1 MDPKEPETSE
11 DFARLLDEYERSAGT
26 VGKAAKEPEMGDVVS
41 GTVFEIGEET
51 VFVDLG
57 GKAEGQIARLEL
69 VDAEGK
75 ITVAVGDALD
85 ARVAGRDRETGAIL
99 LRRKGGGKGEIGLEL
114 KQAHELGLPIEGMVT
129 GINKGG
135 AEVEIGGQRAFCPL
149 SQLDLRYVEDP
160 STFVGRKLTFKV
172 TRLEE
177 GKGRGG
183 ANVVL
188 SRRALLEEE
197 QQARAAEA
205 RAKISVGTVVHGR
218 VTSLASYG
226 AFVDLGGIE
235 GLLHVSEI
243 GHGRLGHPQEVL
255 AVGQEIE
262 VQVLRIEP
270 AKESAKPGRREKSE
284 RISLS
289 RKVLERDPWR
299 DAVERYPVGSEWPG
313 RVMRLESFGA
323 FVELA
328 PGLEGLVH
336 VSELAAAKR
345 IQHAREAVQ
354 LGQDL
359 RVRVLGVDAERRR
372 ISLTLAPQEKLRA
385 EEMAE
390 WQAGETAAP
399 GEGFGSLGD
408 FFKGEPK
415 KD

>member
-1 MDPKEPETSE
+1 MSQI
-11 DFARLLDEYERSAGT
+11 
-26 VGKAAKEPEMGDVVS
+26 DVR
-41 GTVFEIGEET
+41 F
-51 VFVDLG
+51 
-57 GKAEGQIARLEL
+57 
-69 VDAEGK
+69 
-75 ITVAVGDALD
+75 VGDPA
-85 ARVAGRDRETGAIL
+85 
-99 LRRKGGGKGEIGLEL
+99 
-114 KQAHELGLPIEGMVT
+114 
-129 GINKGG
+129 
-135 AEVEIGGQRAFCPL
+135 
-149 SQLDLRYVEDP
+149 
-160 STFVGRKLTFKV
+160 TFVGQKLQFRV
-172 TRLEE
+172 QRADE
-177 GKGRGG
+177 RD
-183 ANVVL
+183 VVL

-197 QQARAAEA
+197 QQVRAVEA
-205 RAKISVGTVVHGR
+205 RAKISVGAVVHGR

-270 AKESAKPGRREKSE
+270 AKESAKPGSRREKSE

-299 DAVERYPVGSEWPG
+299 DAVERYPVASEWPG

-336 VSELAAAKR
+336 ISELGASKR

-385 EEMAE
+385 DESAE
-390 WQAGETAAP
+390 WQAGEAAAS
-399 GEGFGSLGD
+399 GEGLGSLGD
-408 FFKGEPK
+408 FFERGKNKG
-415 KD
+415 